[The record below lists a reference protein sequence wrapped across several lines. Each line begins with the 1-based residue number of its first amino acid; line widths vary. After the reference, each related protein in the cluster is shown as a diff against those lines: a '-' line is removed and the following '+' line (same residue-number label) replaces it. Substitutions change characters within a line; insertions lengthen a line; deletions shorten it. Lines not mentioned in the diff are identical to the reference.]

1 MMIARAVGMA
11 AIAGLLVLGA
21 RAARAESK
29 GCAEIVAA
37 SEEGGRQ
44 LSADEL
50 AKKMNTDVQTV
61 RHCLDAK
68 APAPKPT
75 TQGNAP
81 SQMK

>member
-1 MMIARAVGMA
+1 MMIARVVGIAV
-11 AIAGLLVLGA
+11 IAGAVAIGTP
-21 RAARAESK
+21 AARAESK

-37 SEEGGRQ
+37 SEQSGGK

-68 APAPKPT
+68 APAPKAA
-75 TQGNAP
+75 GGEP

>member
-1 MMIARAVGMA
+1 MMLARVVGIAV
-11 AIAGLLVLGA
+11 IAGALAIGVT
-21 RAARAESK
+21 AARAESK

-37 SEEGGRQ
+37 SEESGGK

-68 APAPKPT
+68 APAPKAA
-75 TQGNAP
+75 GAEP

>member
-1 MMIARAVGMA
+1 MMIARAVGVA
-11 AIAGLLVLGA
+11 VIAGLFVVAAG
-21 RAARAESK
+21 AARAETK

-37 SEEGGRQ
+37 SDESGGK

-50 AKKMNTDVQTV
+50 AKKMHTDVQTV

-68 APAPKPT
+68 TGAPKPES
-75 TQGNAP
+75 NAP